1 MARAGGGV
9 GGGVGPGVGGG
20 VAARATFAVSATA
33 GRRSGALRAARHLYV
48 GSGLVRGTGPRDAAG
63 LLAVVAA
70 IAVFTIVR
78 HAAGWLSQLHQ
89 QTDHLTQAVA
99 SPEVLGCAVLT
110 GLLVGVVVVWRRRL
124 VDGLLADRLQL
135 LIVPTGDLDVSLE
148 AVSRF
153 ASQLSRTRRRGRGWL
168 ERPAAGIRIRISS
181 DEEGRLTYH
190 VSAPGHARSILHAA
204 LGEYPDIELQET
216 SPEVPDAEAAV
227 TAKAGPGRR
236 LPGRR
241 GRAGVGV
248 VRCELVLAR
257 AAHEPLG
264 LLGLDPDP
272 LQPLAAVVAGLQS
285 GRGERAAV
293 HVDVL
298 AMTPGEARRWR
309 TRTQRTVRRQQRR
322 DEPTPSSPGR
332 SGGSAGPLN
341 LNDLFAR
348 PESASR
354 NDVVHAARRQNV
366 IEGLRA
372 KAAGHGQLLAV
383 QVLLEVRSPD
393 RGTARS
399 HLRALL
405 ACFDQFA
412 AQNHWRAVGV
422 DLPGLGFTGSDGPLR
437 RRRFDARL
445 ATGRF
450 SPPRRNVVGVGE
462 IAGLLKPPTKHCHAP
477 NVLRTAGTIAPPPAG
492 LPTFNHEAELL
503 PLGRVRDRHGERVVG
518 VRLED
523 TFFSY
528 MAGRS
533 RYGKT
538 ELGLVQF
545 IHLMR
550 SGHGG
555 LFLDPHAD
563 AITEIKHY
571 LTDHGLRDRV
581 VEINLSGPQAR
592 ERQPGWNPLAMHG
605 HPPEAAEAKVEALV
619 DAFASALQWDERNTR
634 ALALTTQ
641 ATQALIDLSIKL
653 PAETAPTL
661 FQIPTL
667 LGNEDWRRAVLPHV
681 SVPTR
686 RFFQERFPRLPA
698 EAITPVT
705 NLIDRLR
712 ASTPVAGLLGSSVS
726 TYDIRAAMDEGKIV
740 LACPGSGGTRDR
752 LLANFLVYD
761 LLHAAKARA
770 DTPAQERRRFFVYLD
785 EVQTY
790 DGASSGNLAALLEQT
805 AKYGVRAFLFNQN
818 PERLTPATLNAVTTN
833 RSHLLTTTVN
843 AKAAALL
850 VKEWGGTPTAQTVTQ
865 LARYTYLASVT
876 LNHEPT
882 TPFLVHGIPA
892 TTMHAAHRHPEQL
905 PELEA
910 AMDRTLQRRPVAG
923 TIRALDTLDDRI
935 LGLLAKLPRTAGTGA
950 PAVALSGRYKGE
962 DRS

>member
-1 MARAGGGV
+1 M
-9 GGGVGPGVGGG
+9 
-20 VAARATFAVSATA
+20 
-33 GRRSGALRAARHLYV
+33 
-48 GSGLVRGTGPRDAAG
+48 RGTGPRDAAG

-70 IAVFTIVR
+70 IAAFTILR
-78 HAAGWLSQLHQ
+78 HAGAWLSQLHQ
-89 QTDHLTQAVA
+89 QVDKLTQVVA
-99 SPEVLGCAVLT
+99 SPEVLGSVLLT
-110 GLLVGVVVVWRRRL
+110 WLLVSLVVVWRRRL
-124 VDGLLADRLQL
+124 VCGLLADRLQML
-135 LIVPTGDLDVSLE
+135 VVPTGDLDVSLE

-153 ASQLSRTRRRGRGWL
+153 ASQLSRTRRRGRSWL
-168 ERPAAGIRIRISS
+168 ERPASGTRMRIAS
-181 DEEGRLTYH
+181 DDQGRLTYH
-190 VSAPGHARSILHAA
+190 VSAPAHARSILHAA
-204 LGEYPDIELQET
+204 LGEYPDIQLQET
-216 SPEVPDAEAAV
+216 TPEALEALAAGS
-227 TAKAGPGRR
+227 AKSSLGRR
-236 LPGRR
+236 LSPRR
-241 GRAGVGV
+241 NRAGAGV

-272 LQPLAAVVAGLQS
+272 LQPLAAAVAGLQAD
-285 GRGERAAV
+285 RGERASV

-309 TRTQRTVRRQQRR
+309 HRAQRTVRRQRRR

-332 SGGSAGPLN
+332 SGGSAGSDPPN
-341 LNDLFAR
+341 LGDLFAR
-348 PESASR
+348 PKAAVR

-366 IEGLRA
+366 VEGLRA

-393 RGTARS
+393 RGAARS

-412 AQNHWRAVGV
+412 AQNYWRAAGI
-422 DLPGLGFTGSDGPLR
+422 DLPGFGFTGSDGPLR
-437 RRRFDARL
+437 RRRFDGRL
-445 ATGRF
+445 QTGRF
-450 SPPRRNVVGVGE
+450 SPPKRNVVGVGE
-462 IAGLLKPPTKHCHAP
+462 IAGLLKPPTKHCQAP
-477 NVLRTAGTIAPPPAG
+477 NILRTAGTIAPPPAG
-492 LPTFNHEAELL
+492 LPTFNYEPELL
-503 PLGRVRDRHGERVVG
+503 PLGRVRDRHGERTVG
-518 VRLED
+518 VALED

-592 ERQPGWNPLAMHG
+592 LQQPGWNPLAMHG

-641 ATQALIDLSIKL
+641 ATQALIDLSMKV
-653 PAETAPTL
+653 PADTAPTL

-667 LGNEDWRRAVLPHV
+667 LGNEEWRGAVLPHV

-726 TYDIRAAMDEGKIV
+726 TYDVRAAMDEGKIV

-752 LLANFLVYD
+752 LLANFIVYD

-770 DTPAQERRRFFVYLD
+770 DTPAEQRRRFFVYLD

-805 AKYGVRAFLFNQN
+805 AKYGIRAFLFNQN

-843 AKAAALL
+843 AKAAGLL

-892 TTMHAAHRHPEQL
+892 TDMHAGSRHPEQL
-905 PELEA
+905 PQLEE
-910 AMDRTLQRRPVAG
+910 AMDKTLRRRPVAE

-935 LGLLAKLPRTAGTGA
+935 LQHLTKLPRAAGTA
-950 PAVALSGRYKGE
+950 ATPVPSSRYNSQDGT
-962 DRS
+962 S